1 MQHVHGIGPSS
12 IFDNQKLLGD
22 AIMFLLV
29 LHTHL
34 LAVITNY
41 GLEKIEPM
49 RLLLF
54 SEQNKEIRVELV
66 GLEKEADNTSQP

>member
-12 IFDNQKLLGD
+12 IFDSQKLLGD

-29 LHTHL
+29 LHTYP
-34 LAVITNY
+34 LAGITNY